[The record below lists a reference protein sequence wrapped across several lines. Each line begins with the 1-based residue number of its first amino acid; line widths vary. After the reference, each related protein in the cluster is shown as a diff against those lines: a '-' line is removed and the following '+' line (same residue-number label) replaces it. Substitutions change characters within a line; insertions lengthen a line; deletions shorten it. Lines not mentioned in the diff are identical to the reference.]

1 MDGRMFL
8 LFKDSDRFIEN
19 KKGAV
24 ACPPSSC
31 KDDYLLK

>member
-24 ACPPSSC
+24 ACPLPLVKMTTC
-31 KDDYLLK
+31 